1 MAGSPKGEG
10 VWWGARRER
19 IEWCPSFFEKVLH
32 CLWLLVLLMFTIATN
47 GGMGIEEE
55 ERQRE
60 GEGGHTTRTRSPI
73 LLVDG
78 ACSLLVGVV
87 L

>member
-1 MAGSPKGEG
+1 M
-10 VWWGARRER
+10 VGARRER

-60 GEGGHTTRTRSPI
+60 GEGGAYNKDTFSN
-73 LLVDG
+73 
-78 ACSLLVGVV
+78 SVGRWR

>member
-1 MAGSPKGEG
+1 MCGGGKKRKNRVVSLILREGST
-10 VWWGARRER
+10 
-19 IEWCPSFFEKVLH
+19 
-32 CLWLLVLLMFTIATN
+32 LWLLVLLMFTIATN

-60 GEGGHTTRTRSPI
+60 GEGGAYNKDTFSN
-73 LLVDG
+73 
-78 ACSLLVGVV
+78 SVGRWR

>member
-1 MAGSPKGEG
+1 
-10 VWWGARRER
+10 
-19 IEWCPSFFEKVLH
+19 
-32 CLWLLVLLMFTIATN
+32 MFTIATN

-60 GEGGHTTRTRSPI
+60 GEGGAYNKDTFSN
-73 LLVDG
+73 
-78 ACSLLVGVV
+78 SVGRWR

>member
-1 MAGSPKGEG
+1 MCGGGKKRKNRVVSLILREGST
-10 VWWGARRER
+10 
-19 IEWCPSFFEKVLH
+19 
-32 CLWLLVLLMFTIATN
+32 LWLLVLLMFTIATN